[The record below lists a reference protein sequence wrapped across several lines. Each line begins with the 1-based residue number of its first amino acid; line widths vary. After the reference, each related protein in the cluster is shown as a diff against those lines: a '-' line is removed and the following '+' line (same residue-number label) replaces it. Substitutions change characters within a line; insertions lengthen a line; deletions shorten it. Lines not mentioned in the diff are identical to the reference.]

1 MRKNIKLFNPYAISS
16 LKYAN
21 KISIERN
28 QRTINGDTLFWGIY
42 QYIRNHQH
50 FDLFCNTTGLTNIEA
65 LDAYYKINIR
75 VKIDNLEKI
84 EEKTKTEIKLNKK
97 LYDKIEELLKDG
109 IHQLDF
115 IVLFYI
121 SFFDLSIEL
130 KKFLESEKI
139 GIKLTTTINNC
150 KNLLNNPVVIKSG
163 IFAFL
168 ELLDKL
174 FMKLNLDSKN
184 VKIMDIQNINNL
196 HNIDEVLNSLDSEI
210 IEE

>member
-21 KISIERN
+21 KISIQKN
-28 QRTINGDTLFWGIY
+28 QRTVNWDTLFWGIY

-75 VKIDNLEKI
+75 VKLDNLD
-84 EEKTKTEIKLNKK
+84 KTADWDKTEIRLNKK
-97 LYDKIEELLKDG
+97 LYDQIEDLLKDG

-139 GIKLTTTINNC
+139 NIKIATTLKNC
-150 KNLLNNPVVIKSG
+150 KNLLKNPVVIKSG
-163 IFAFL
+163 GQTSQKKSKMDLWIPLL
-168 ELLDKL
+168 E
-174 FMKLNLDSKN
+174 
-184 VKIMDIQNINNL
+184 
-196 HNIDEVLNSLDSEI
+196 EI
-210 IEE
+210 TK